1 MNKISRTITGGVI
14 MIFSISAI
22 IFLIFLGNQRIDYV
36 SVAISVFSLII
47 GILIFFNKKEDEIE
61 KIKKRK

>member
-14 MIFSISAI
+14 IALSISAI
-22 IFLIFLGNQRIDYV
+22 VSLIFYRNQRIDYV
-36 SVAISVFSLII
+36 SVAISVFSLVI